1 MRSVAVVGLGLIGAS
16 LCRALRA
23 RRPELRLVGVTRRT
37 ETAER
42 ALADGVCDAAGTGA
56 GLLAEADLV
65 VICTPV
71 DAMEAW
77 LVACRDHAANAL
89 VTDCG
94 STKAWV
100 TGRGTALLGEERFL
114 GGHPMAGRELSGYA
128 AADAGLFADA
138 VWVFTPASGAVP
150 EGFIPWQRAVE
161 DIGCRIE
168 VMDATAHDDAVAWIS
183 HLPFGLSS
191 AMVRAAAAAP
201 SWPAAQRLAASGFRD
216 VARLAGGDP
225 AMYSAITGSNA
236 GPMLAALDGLE
247 RQLGELRRLLESGDG
262 AAAEDW
268 FASARA
274 ARRRW
279 LDERAAAGGPPP

>member
-1 MRSVAVVGLGLIGAS
+1 LRSVAVVGLGLIGAS
-16 LCRALRA
+16 LCRALRGC
-23 RRPELRLVGVTRRT
+23 RPELRLVGVTRRT

-42 ALADGVCDAAGTGA
+42 ALADGLCDATGTGA
-56 GLLAEADLV
+56 ELLAQADLV

-77 LVACRDHAANAL
+77 LVACRDHAGRAL

-100 TGRGTALLGEERFL
+100 TGRGTALLGAERFL
-114 GGHPMAGRELSGYA
+114 GGHPMAGSELSGYD
-128 AADAGLFADA
+128 AADAELFAGA
-138 VWVFTPASGAVP
+138 VWVFTPAAGAVP
-150 EGFIPWQRAVE
+150 AGFIPWQRAVE
-161 DIGCRIE
+161 DIGCHIE
-168 VMDATAHDDAVAWIS
+168 VMDAAAHDDAVAWIS

-191 AMVRAAAAAP
+191 ALVRAAAAAP
-201 SWPAAQRLAASGFRD
+201 SWPASQRLAAGGFRD

-225 AMYSAITGSNA
+225 AMYSAITTSNA
-236 GPMLAALDGLE
+236 APILAALDGLE
-247 RQLGELRRLLESGDG
+247 RELGELRRLVERGDG
-262 AAAEDW
+262 AAAQAW

-279 LDERAAAGGPPP
+279 LDERSVAGRPPP